1 MEHWGGSAE
10 ALPGR
15 GAVRR
20 HHAPRPELAKRRV
33 KGSVFNSR
41 VRSSRPHC
49 AERKEQS
56 ALGTTPPHPT
66 RGSGTRAGSVSR
78 LSVCGKQAQTTWSHV
93 AKGVDTGCEAKCP
106 FPAARPGP
114 RTTAASLLPRER
126 QFLPPTGRTAGNTVL
141 QEGAELSQRVPCSPG
156 RSHACLVNCP
166 HFKTNPASLGAPTFF
181 LRL

>member
-1 MEHWGGSAE
+1 MVSDARARRAVRGGVRVGGWGSSGEVGLEHWGGSAE

-33 KGSVFNSR
+33 KGSVFNSL

-66 RGSGTRAGSVSR
+66 RGVRDAGRLRVQALSLWETSTNHLEPCCQGRGHRMRSQVPFPSCTSRAQDHSR
-78 LSVCGKQAQTTWSHV
+78 L
-93 AKGVDTGCEAKCP
+93 
-106 FPAARPGP
+106 
-114 RTTAASLLPRER
+114 
-126 QFLPPTGRTAGNTVL
+126 PP
-141 QEGAELSQRVPCSPG
+141 SPG
-156 RSHACLVNCP
+156 ETVPSPDRSDGREHR
-166 HFKTNPASLGAPTFF
+166 PAGRS
-181 LRL
+181 